1 MNAVEFLKLQKRICK
16 HHEND
21 TCFNCP
27 LNDHCLLSST
37 DLDYDEEETV
47 RLAEEWEKEHPL
59 RTNGDAITQMLD
71 ENLPWGISGI
81 EYEKRFR
88 GDDVILTFSKE
99 MWNEEYKGKYGADG
113 CEGCRW
119 DYLEAYEDPCCDCC
133 KNFKDKWESKI

>member
-47 RLAEEWEKEHPL
+47 RLAEEWASEHKL
-59 RTNGDAITQMLD
+59 RTNGDVVKQMLE
-71 ENLPWGISGI
+71 ENAIWL
-81 EYEKRFR
+81 EYTTRFSD
-88 GDDVILTFSKE
+88 GEVTLTFSRE
-99 MWNEEYKGKYGADG
+99 AWNDEYRGKYGADG
-113 CEGCRW
+113 CEGCKW
-119 DYLEAYEDPCCDCC
+119 EYLMPMDDPCCDCC
-133 KNFKDKWESKI
+133 KNYKNKWEYKYEV

>member
-16 HHEND
+16 QFGD
-21 TCFNCP
+21 SSCPDCP
-27 LNDHCLLSST
+27 LYGQCLTTST
-37 DLDYDEEETV
+37 NLDYDEEETV
-47 RLAEEWEKEHPL
+47 RIVEEWDKEHKL

-99 MWNEEYKGKYGADG
+99 MWNEEYKGRYGADG
-113 CEGCRW
+113 CEGCKW
-119 DYLEAYEDPCCDCC
+119 DYLKSYEDPCCNCR
-133 KNFKDKWESKI
+133 KNYKNKWESKI